1 MSLII
6 LKNTES
12 QASNR
17 FGNDFVNTITINK
30 NSEVALHSISFNRL
44 DGYAVNDYF
53 FLFITVHNSISIAR
67 WSTGYSRRSC
77 GQ

>member
-30 NSEVALHSISFNRL
+30 NSEVALHSISFNQR
-44 DGYAVNDYF
+44 DGYAVNDF
-53 FLFITVHNSISIAR
+53 FPHIPRA
-67 WSTGYSRRSC
+67 
-77 GQ
+77 